1 MQGYF
6 ALQQGI
12 AQFWSGEA
20 FYLTVQMGGPWD
32 FYLEKISWAKHKW
45 HRFFIFLFSDYF
57 FLIEKSNDWII
68 LDRILHNGFWENVGM
83 CKHHL
88 KKVFGGDQRPPSPSP
103 LQSAP
108 GSHCLAEPCPIPT
121 PLLHQEYRTAL
132 KVVSCEKSFVSLLFQ
147 VIWIM

>member
-88 KKVFGGDQRPPSPSP
+88 KKFLVVSRGHHLRLHYSQPVGATVWQSHVPSPPHFSIRNIG
-103 LQSAP
+103 LHLRLWAVKNLLF
-108 GSHCLAEPCPIPT
+108 HC
-121 PLLHQEYRTAL
+121 YF
-132 KVVSCEKSFVSLLFQ
+132 KSFE
-147 VIWIM
+147 